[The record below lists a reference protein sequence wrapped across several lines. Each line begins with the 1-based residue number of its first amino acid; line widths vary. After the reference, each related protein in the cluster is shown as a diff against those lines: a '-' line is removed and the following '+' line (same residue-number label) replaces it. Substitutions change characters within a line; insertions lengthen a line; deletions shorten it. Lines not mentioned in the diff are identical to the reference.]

1 MRQRILLPGC
11 HGRLGQ
17 HLLRL
22 LLPDCEVLGLDLQPE
37 SFVAH
42 PHFRYIRLQGVGRN
56 SLKGLFKDFQPDAV
70 LNAAAFTAVDRAE
83 EQREAC
89 WRANVDLVRSLLE
102 LCRPRGVWLGQV
114 STDYV
119 FDGSEGPYDEQRRP
133 APLNVYGQSK
143 LASEN
148 LVRGAELP
156 AAIVRT
162 IVVYGKGHGLAPD
175 FFSWLDGELRAGR
188 EVRIV
193 NDQTGNCIWAMELAR
208 VLVRA
213 MERRASG
220 LYHAAAPEILSRHE
234 MALVFADELGLD
246 AELIHPVAT
255 AQLGQAAERPLRSGL
270 SCEKSCREL
279 GLTLL
284 GFRESLRAWRADR
297 PELWSIN

>member
-1 MRQRILLPGC
+1 MRQRVLLPGC

-22 LLPDCEVLGLDLQPE
+22 LLPDCEVLGLDRQPE

-42 PHFRYIRLQGVGRN
+42 SNFRYQQIQGVSRTA
-56 SLKGLFKDFQPDAV
+56 LRVPFRDFQPDAV
-70 LNAAAFTAVDRAE
+70 INAAAYTAVDKAE
-83 EQREAC
+83 EEREAC
-89 WRANVDLVRSLLE
+89 WQANVDLVRSLVE
-102 LCRPRGVWLGQV
+102 LCRPRGIWLGHV

-119 FDGSEGPYDEQRRP
+119 FDGADGPYEEDARP

-143 LASEN
+143 LAGEN

-162 IVVYGKGHGLAPD
+162 IVVYGKGHALAPD
-175 FFSWLDGELRAGR
+175 FFTWLEGELRAGR
-188 EVRIV
+188 EVGIV
-193 NDQTGNCIWAMELAR
+193 TDQWGNCIWAMELAR
-208 VLVRA
+208 VLARA

-220 LYHAAAPEILSRHE
+220 LYHAGCPDLMSRHE
-234 MALVFADELGLD
+234 MALAFAGELGLD
-246 AELIHPVAT
+246 GDLVRPVAT

-270 SCEKSCREL
+270 DCERTCREL
-279 GLTLL
+279 GLSLL
-284 GFRESLRAWRADR
+284 GFRESIRAWSADR